1 MSRASRFRLM
11 VNLWPPFLFSGIR
24 VLVIRDDWHYVKVR
38 LRRHWFNRNYK
49 GTHFGGSLFA
59 MADPFWM
66 IPIAEC
72 LGRREDVFTEFV
84 IEEGVLDEI
93 RQLAANGDKVLRWF
107 ENDIKTADGEIVARF
122 RKQVYVRRKRDRT

>member
-1 MSRASRFRLM
+1 
-11 VNLWPPFLFSGIR
+11 
-24 VLVIRDDWHYVKVR
+24 
-38 LRRHWFNRNYK
+38 
-49 GTHFGGSLFA
+49 

-72 LGRREDVFTEFV
+72 LGREYRVWDQAAEITFVTATREDVFTEFV

-93 RQLAANGDKVLRWF
+93 RQSAANGDKVLRWF